1 MKAELLEETYGFSD
15 CEHVKNLIVLRSVMC
30 ATYKRKIGRGKN
42 ARFVDE
48 YKWNSREDKQIRE
61 NINYSIKIFAE
72 RCSSTEST
80 NGK

>member
-1 MKAELLEETYGFSD
+1 
-15 CEHVKNLIVLRSVMC
+15 MC